1 MKARAEDSA
10 VLCSAEMSESACWA
24 ANLLLHGNFGEF
36 ELQKRASAHTPPKSR
51 SEECES
57 VLIERLLTTQS

>member
-10 VLCSAEMSESACWA
+10 VLCSAERSESACWA

-36 ELQKRASAHTPPKSR
+36 ELPKVGLSTHPSKITIR
-51 SEECES
+51 GMRER
-57 VLIERLLTTQS
+57 LIERLLTTQS